1 MWELP
6 KYIRGRLSLTIVE
19 IELLI
24 AAVCKDCANIK
35 MVDRFI
41 QTRLTEYEILYRSN
55 MMNDFEREEWRDW
68 VDVEAY
74 FGLHKLSFER
84 QFFRKKLWV

>member
-19 IELLI
+19 VELLI
-24 AAVCKDCANIK
+24 EAVCKDCINIK

-41 QTRLTEYEILYRSN
+41 HTRLTEYEILYRN
-55 MMNDFEREEWRDW
+55 NTINDFENEEWQDW
-68 VDVEAY
+68 KDVESY
-74 FGLHKLSFER
+74 FDLHRLSFER
-84 QFFRKKLWV
+84 QFFRKKLW